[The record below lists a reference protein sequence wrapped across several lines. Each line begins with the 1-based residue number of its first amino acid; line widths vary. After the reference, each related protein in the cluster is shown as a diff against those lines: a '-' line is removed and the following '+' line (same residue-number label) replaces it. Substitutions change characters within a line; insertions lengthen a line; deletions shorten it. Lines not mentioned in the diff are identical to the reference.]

1 MKMKTWMITL
11 TAALFLICCTGTA
24 AWSLDKIDINT
35 ASSEQLTRLKGVG
48 PKTAEKIIEY
58 RETNGMFKS
67 PEEITQVPGI
77 GPKTLENNKDLIIVP
92 K

>member
-11 TAALFLICCTGTA
+11 TAALFLICCAGTA

-35 ASSEQLTRLKGVG
+35 ASCEQLTRLKGVG

-67 PEEITQVPGI
+67 PEDITQVPGI
-77 GPKTLENNKDLIIVP
+77 GLKTLENNKDLIIVP